1 MARYRAALSI
11 PCRSSYPRINSG
23 RAIPAQLKV
32 KQREYAEGRAI
43 CTGTIGTANLIPLSK
58 VHGEHGSL
66 PISVR
71 VINQCHM
78 VSPNV
83 DGSTTAE
90 QLITFPLSIVR
101 SNRDVLTFPPTR
113 ERQRERERRV
123 LVVAGE
129 TPLITLS
136 YRSSIGETSAQSIDC
151 SREVLR
157 QPSDRDA

>member
-11 PCRSSYPRINSG
+11 PCQSSYPRINSG
-23 RAIPAQLKV
+23 RAIPAQLKM

-43 CTGTIGTANLIPLSK
+43 CTGTIGTANLIPLGK
-58 VHGEHGSL
+58 VHDEHGSP

-83 DGSTTAE
+83 DGPTTAE

-101 SNRDVLTFPPTR
+101 SNRDVLTFPPTP
-113 ERQRERERRV
+113 ERQRKRERETSFSSRRRNAV
-123 LVVAGE
+123 NNSF
-129 TPLITLS
+129 LS
-136 YRSSIGETSAQSIDC
+136 IVHRRNFHAVYRQ
-151 SREVLR
+151 L
-157 QPSDRDA
+157 